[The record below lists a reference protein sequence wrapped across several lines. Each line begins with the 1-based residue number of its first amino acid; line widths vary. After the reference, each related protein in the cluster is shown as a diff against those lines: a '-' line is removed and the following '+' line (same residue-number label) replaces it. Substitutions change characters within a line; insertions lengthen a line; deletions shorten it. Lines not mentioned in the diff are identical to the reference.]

1 MINFQNILK
10 SILTEAPNGSIRKR
24 LESAILNRNPVS
36 FYYNGPR
43 EDVLAGRRIKTE
55 LVAMGLTKKGNLVV
69 RGWVQPPS
77 TSKKGFGKHGW
88 RLFILERMSGV
99 QIYDNETFNEKRPDY
114 TEGKDDGSLTVT
126 YVKSRWDTTQ
136 PQTTEPKPT
145 EKPQPLPQKT
155 KTELPQPKPK
165 EKPTTT
171 PQPEI
176 KRDVEVYNDLKNK
189 INNVDSQKS
198 VSPEDVKLA
207 IGDLYK
213 RKLEDWKKGQ
223 IEIGGNTNPGEGTR
237 RRFEKESEYEIYSLL
252 KQDSVTVGNVPQTP
266 ETPEEPETPLMESIK
281 RIKTLIFS

>member
-77 TSKKGFGKHGW
+77 TSKKGFGEHGW

-136 PQTTEPKPT
+136 PQPQTPETKPI
-145 EKPQPLPQKT
+145 EKPQPQKT

-176 KRDVEVYNDLKNK
+176 KRDGEVYNDLKNK
-189 INNVDSQKS
+189 INNVNSQKS

-223 IEIGGNTNPGEGTR
+223 VEIGGNTNPGEGTR

-252 KQDSVTVGNVPQTP
+252 KQDNVTVGNVPQP
-266 ETPEEPETPLMESIK
+266 ETPEEPETPLMESIN
-281 RIKTLIFS
+281 RIKALIFS

>member
-126 YVKSRWDTTQ
+126 YVKSRWGTTQ

-145 EKPQPLPQKT
+145 EKSQPLPQKT

-165 EKPTTT
+165 EKPTTI
-171 PQPEI
+171 PQPDI

-252 KQDSVTVGNVPQTP
+252 KQDSITVGNVPQTP

>member
-136 PQTTEPKPT
+136 PQTPETKPT
-145 EKPQPLPQKT
+145 EKPQPQPQKT

-176 KRDVEVYNDLKNK
+176 KRDGEVYNDLKNK
-189 INNVDSQKS
+189 INNVNSQKS

-223 IEIGGNTNPGEGTR
+223 VEIGGNTNPGEGTR

-252 KQDSVTVGNVPQTP
+252 KQDNVTVGNVPQP
-266 ETPEEPETPLMESIK
+266 ETPEEPETPLMESIN
-281 RIKTLIFS
+281 RIKALIFS

>member
-1 MINFQNILK
+1 MINFQNILN

-24 LESAILNRNPVS
+24 LESAIVNRNPVS

-43 EDVLAGRRIKTE
+43 EDVLAGRRIKAE

-77 TSKKGFGKHGW
+77 TSKKGFSEHGW
-88 RLFILERMSGV
+88 RLFILERMSSI
-99 QIYDNETFNEKRPDY
+99 QIYDNETFDQKRPGY

-126 YVKSRWDTTQ
+126 YVKSKWGTTQ
-136 PQTTEPKPT
+136 PQPQTPEPKPT
-145 EKPQPLPQKT
+145 EKPQPQKP

-165 EKPTTT
+165 EKPTST

-176 KRDVEVYNDLKNK
+176 KRDTEVYNDLKNK
-189 INNVDSQKS
+189 INTNNNQKQ
-198 VSPEDVKLA
+198 VSPDDVKLA

-223 IEIGGNTNPGEGTR
+223 LEIGGNTNPGEGTR

-252 KQDSVTVGNVPQTP
+252 KQDNVTVGNIPQP